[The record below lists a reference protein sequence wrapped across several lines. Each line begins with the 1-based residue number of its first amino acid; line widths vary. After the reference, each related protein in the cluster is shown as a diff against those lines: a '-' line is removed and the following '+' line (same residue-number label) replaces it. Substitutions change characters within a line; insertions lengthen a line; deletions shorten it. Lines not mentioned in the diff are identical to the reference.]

1 MINLIVI
8 NSIFD
13 NKKIIKY
20 NEENQITQPYICSL
34 QMWSFFLPKTKNFK
48 HKAVNFSGFSKEH
61 HRF

>member
-34 QMWSFFLPKTKNFK
+34 QM
-48 HKAVNFSGFSKEH
+48 
-61 HRF
+61 